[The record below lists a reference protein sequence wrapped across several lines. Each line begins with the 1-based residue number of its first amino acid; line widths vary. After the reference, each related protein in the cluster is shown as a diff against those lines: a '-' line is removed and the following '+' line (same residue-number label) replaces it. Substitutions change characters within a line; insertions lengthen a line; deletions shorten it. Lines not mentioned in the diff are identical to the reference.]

1 LTALPNS
8 SDRAALLRA
17 RRQRKMACSPERYVR
32 GSTRQFYD
40 WLDSD
45 KSTRLSD
52 GPEIWICGDCHIG
65 NIGPLA
71 DHQGNIAIEIR
82 DLDQTVLGNPA
93 HDLVRL
99 GLSLAS
105 SGRGSSLPGV
115 ATALMLECLIDGYTQ
130 AFEPGFDES
139 ELDMPKAIRRGLKLS
154 KTASWSTLAEER
166 LKDRKPTI
174 PLGKRFWPL
183 SAGERKAVERLAGKE
198 DLRQL
203 VTHLRHRDDDAL
215 VELIDAAYWV
225 KGCSSLGL
233 ARLALLMRVNG
244 DSKGRREYCLIDVK
258 EAIKAWAPVADKAE
272 MPRDNA
278 QRVVEGARA
287 LSPSLGYR
295 MLATRLFDRPVFI
308 RELLPQ
314 DLKLS
319 IDRLSS
325 KQACR
330 TARFLGAV
338 VGCAHARQ
346 MSAATRKSWLTELNR
361 RQSKSV
367 DAPSWLWTSVVDL
380 LARHE
385 RAYLEHCWRYAV
397 GKD

>member
-1 LTALPNS
+1 MTSLPKPS
-8 SDRAALLRA
+8 GRGALLRA
-17 RRQRKMACSPERYVR
+17 RQQRKMACSPECYVR

-45 KSTRLSD
+45 KRTRLSD

-82 DLDQTVLGNPA
+82 DLDQAVIGNPA
-93 HDLVRL
+93 YDLVRL

-105 SGRGSSLPGV
+105 SARGSSLPGV

-130 AFEPGFDES
+130 AFEPGFDEGD
-139 ELDMPKAIRRGLKLS
+139 LDMPKAVRRGLKLS
-154 KTASWSTLAEER
+154 KTASWSTLAEDR
-166 LKDRKPTI
+166 LMDDRPTI

-183 SAGERKAVERLAGKE
+183 SAKERKAVEKLAAEE

-203 VTHLRHRDDDAL
+203 VTRLRHRDDHAE

-233 ARLALLMRVNG
+233 VRLALLMRVNG
-244 DSKGRREYCLIDVK
+244 DDKLRREYCLIDVK
-258 EAIKAWAPVADKAE
+258 EAIKAWAPFADKAK

-314 DLKLS
+314 DLKLN
-319 IDRLSS
+319 IDRLSH
-325 KQACR
+325 KQACL

-338 VGCAHARQ
+338 VGHAHARQ
-346 MSAATRKSWLTELNR
+346 MAASTRKSWLADLKR

-367 DAPSWLWTSVVDL
+367 DAPSWLWTSVVEL

-397 GKD
+397 G

>member
-1 LTALPNS
+1 MKSFPKPS
-8 SDRAALLRA
+8 GRAALLLA
-17 RRQRKMACSPERYVR
+17 RQRRKMACSSERYVR
-32 GSTRQFYD
+32 GSTRQFYE

-45 KSTRLSD
+45 TRTHLSD
-52 GPEIWICGDCHIG
+52 GPEIWICGDCHVG

-71 DHQGNIAIEIR
+71 DRQGNVAIEIR
-82 DLDQTVLGNPA
+82 DLDQTVVGNPA

-105 SGRGSSLPGV
+105 AARGSSLPGI
-115 ATALMLECLIDGYTQ
+115 AIALMLGCLIDGYTQ

-139 ELDMPKAIRRGLKLS
+139 DLDMPEAIRRGLKLS
-154 KTASWSTLAEER
+154 KTANWSTLAEER
-166 LKDRKPTI
+166 LQDRKPTI

-183 SAGERKAVERLAGKE
+183 SAGERKAVEKLAGE
-198 DLRQL
+198 EELRQL
-203 VTHLRHRDDDAL
+203 VTRLRHRDDDAE

-225 KGCSSLGL
+225 KGCSSLG
-233 ARLALLMRVNG
+233 
-244 DSKGRREYCLIDVK
+244 
-258 EAIKAWAPVADKAE
+258 
-272 MPRDNA
+272 
-278 QRVVEGARA
+278 
-287 LSPSLGYR
+287 YR
-295 MLATRLFDRPVFI
+295 MLATWLFDHPVFI

-314 DLKLS
+314 DLKLN
-319 IDRLSS
+319 IDRLSH
-325 KQACR
+325 KQAGR

-346 MSAATRKSWLTELNR
+346 MSVSTRKSWLTELKR

-367 DAPSWLWTSVVDL
+367 DAPSWLWTSVVEL

>member
-1 LTALPNS
+1 MKSLPKPS
-8 SDRAALLRA
+8 ARAALLRA

-40 WLDSD
+40 WLDED
-45 KSTRLSD
+45 KRSRVSD
-52 GPEIWICGDCHIG
+52 GPEIWICGDCHVG

-82 DLDQTVLGNPA
+82 DLDQTVIGNPA

-105 SGRGSSLPGV
+105 SARGSSLPGV
-115 ATALMLECLIDGYTQ
+115 ATALMLEALIGGYTQ
-130 AFEPGFDES
+130 AFELGFDES
-139 ELDMPKAIRRGLKLS
+139 DLKIPHAVRRGLKLS
-154 KTASWSTLAEER
+154 KGASWSTLAEER
-166 LKDRKPTI
+166 FQDQEPTI

-183 SAGERKAVERLAGKE
+183 SASERKAVEKLTGEE
-198 DLRQL
+198 DLRGL
-203 VTHLRHRDDDAL
+203 VTRLSHRDDDAE
-215 VELIDAAYWV
+215 VELVDAAFWV

-233 ARLALLMRVNG
+233 IRLALLLRVNG
-244 DSKGRREYCLIDVK
+244 GGKSKREHCLIDVK
-258 EAIKAWAPVADKAE
+258 EAVKAWAPVADKAD

-278 QRVVEGARA
+278 ERVVQGARA

-295 MLATRLFDRPVFI
+295 MLATRLFDQPVFI

-314 DLKLS
+314 DLKLD
-319 IDRLSS
+319 IDHLSH
-325 KQACR
+325 KQDR
-330 TARFLGAV
+330 HTARFLGAV
-338 VGCAHARQ
+338 VGRAHARQ
-346 MSAATRKSWLTELNR
+346 MSASTRKSWLADLKR
-361 RQSKSV
+361 RKSKSV
-367 DAPSWLWTSVVDL
+367 DAPSWLWSSVVGL

-385 RAYLEHCWRYAV
+385 RAYLDHCWRYVV